1 MSSKP
6 ITFQSRESHSQGAPS
21 HPHFIVSVAWGP
33 ELSRAQ
39 SLTELCGLRVSME
52 SYVAPKGPLQCQRC
66 QRFGHTQRNCG
77 YAPTWVARGGSHPFG
92 GCSTPLVQPKCCV
105 CGGNH
110 SAKYCGC
117 NKWKE
122 ARAALAKQA
131 PERCQKS
138 SATDHPI
145 ASKPRRA
152 GSSAEHMTWARG
164 WITSS
169 EVGVFRRPAQLQNPN
184 QIPRRLNWPPQ
195 IDSGSGIAT
204 LVRCGIVDHSL
215 SVPGLT
221 HLEATAI
228 QITLSSIPV
237 IILAPYPLPYC
248 PPIGVDLTA
257 CFRGGLPVLI
267 SGDLNAEHM
276 DWNSRLSM
284 RREKLLRNYADENSC
299 LIFGPDSSNSN
310 PYTPSASP
318 DFLGIATIKN
328 LSFQVYLTLC
338 SAISSD
344 HLLVL
349 IDTACHSSFHHPP
362 DHPDFRRT
370 EWANFQTH
378 LEDPIQFDPELH
390 NQMAIETWAEN
401 LSDAILKDLAA
412 SIPRS
417 TALRP
422 TASDSS
428 WYLGR
433 DKPEEP
439 GAADHQGP
447 RSESSSQ
454 MPEEV
459 GDPGAQRVEEQ
470 PVECDTPISRS
481 RRPINVEG
489 DKTGDESAYST
500 FPTGHPGGIRSQTLR
515 KPKPLPICRLSFSR
529 WPILQS
535 WQLR

>member
-1 MSSKP
+1 
-6 ITFQSRESHSQGAPS
+6 
-21 HPHFIVSVAWGP
+21 
-33 ELSRAQ
+33 
-39 SLTELCGLRVSME
+39 
-52 SYVAPKGPLQCQRC
+52 
-66 QRFGHTQRNCG
+66 
-77 YAPTWVARGGSHPFG
+77 
-92 GCSTPLVQPKCCV
+92 
-105 CGGNH
+105 
-110 SAKYCGC
+110 
-117 NKWKE
+117 
-122 ARAALAKQA
+122 
-131 PERCQKS
+131 
-138 SATDHPI
+138 
-145 ASKPRRA
+145 
-152 GSSAEHMTWARG
+152 
-164 WITSS
+164 
-169 EVGVFRRPAQLQNPN
+169 
-184 QIPRRLNWPPQ
+184 
-195 IDSGSGIAT
+195 
-204 LVRCGIVDHSL
+204 
-215 SVPGLT
+215 
-221 HLEATAI
+221 
-228 QITLSSIPV
+228 
-237 IILAPYPLPYC
+237 
-248 PPIGVDLTA
+248 VDLTA

-267 SGDLNAEHM
+267 TGDLNAEHM

-428 WYLGR
+428 
-433 DKPEEP
+433 
-439 GAADHQGP
+439 
-447 RSESSSQ
+447 
-454 MPEEV
+454 
-459 GDPGAQRVEEQ
+459 
-470 PVECDTPISRS
+470 
-481 RRPINVEG
+481 
-489 DKTGDESAYST
+489 
-500 FPTGHPGGIRSQTLR
+500 
-515 KPKPLPICRLSFSR
+515 
-529 WPILQS
+529 
-535 WQLR
+535 